1 MGILQM
7 RVCVICPFFA
17 GNHSFPEKVLGFPE
31 KVLGFPGKV
40 LDFPGKVLV
49 FPLFP
54 FDGSTSVQYN
64 INSTLLCVHTGGI
77 NVNDQ

>member
-17 GNHSFPEKVLGFPE
+17 GNHSFPEKVL
-31 KVLGFPGKV
+31 V
-40 LDFPGKVLV
+40 FPGKVLV

>member
-17 GNHSFPEKVLGFPE
+17 GNHSFPE

-64 INSTLLCVHTGGI
+64 INSTLLCVHTVGI

>member
-17 GNHSFPEKVLGFPE
+17 GNHSFPE

>member
-1 MGILQM
+1 MPI
-7 RVCVICPFFA
+7 FFA
-17 GNHSFPEKVLGFPE
+17 GNYSFPE

-40 LDFPGKVLV
+40 LG

-64 INSTLLCVHTGGI
+64 INNALLCVHTGGI

>member
-17 GNHSFPEKVLGFPE
+17 GNHSLPEKVLVFPEKVL
-31 KVLGFPGKV
+31 V
-40 LDFPGKVLV
+40 FPGKVLV

>member
-1 MGILQM
+1 MPI
-7 RVCVICPFFA
+7 FFA
-17 GNHSFPEKVLGFPE
+17 GNYSFPEKVL
-31 KVLGFPGKV
+31 VFPGKV
-40 LDFPGKVLV
+40 LG

>member
-7 RVCVICPFFA
+7 RVCVICPFF
-17 GNHSFPEKVLGFPE
+17 
-31 KVLGFPGKV
+31 PGKV
-40 LDFPGKVLV
+40 LVFPGKVLV

>member
-40 LDFPGKVLV
+40 LDFP
-49 FPLFP
+49 LFP

>member
-17 GNHSFPEKVLGFPE
+17 GNHSFPEKVLGFPG
-31 KVLGFPGKV
+31 KVLGFLGKV
-40 LDFPGKVLV
+40 LD